1 MIFLC
6 FLNARKEIHMKIF
19 ARYAVLV
26 SLIATSGVVALQG
39 TASANQSWGSYFKIC
54 KPILINQFSPSLSK
68 LFSDTNKLNLSGM
81 KRDMKSVLNFAGR
94 EASCANSPDKTLNR
108 DVNAL
113 STMVAATMVVGQEF
127 LSGSAKVTSYEAGLR
142 AFTPLWNKM
151 AHQLA
156 HDQANHG

>member
-1 MIFLC
+1 
-6 FLNARKEIHMKIF
+6 MKLF

-26 SLIATSGVVALQG
+26 SLMATSGVVALQG

-54 KPILINQFSPSLSK
+54 KPILINQFSPSLGQ

-81 KRDMKSVLNFAGR
+81 NRDMSSVLNFAGR

-113 STMVAATMVVGQEF
+113 STMVAATMIVGQEF

-142 AFTPLWNKM
+142 NFTPLWNKM
-151 AHQLA
+151 ANQLA
-156 HDQANHG
+156 YDQASHG

>member
-1 MIFLC
+1 
-6 FLNARKEIHMKIF
+6 MKLF

-26 SLIATSGVVALQG
+26 SLIATSGVVAIQG

-54 KPILINQFSPSLSK
+54 KPILINEFSPSLSQ

-81 KRDMKSVLNFAGR
+81 NRDMKSVLNFAGR

-113 STMVAATMVVGQEF
+113 STMVAATMIVGQEF
-127 LSGSAKVTSYEAGLR
+127 LSRSGKIGSYEAGLER
-142 AFTPLWNKM
+142 FTPLWQKM
-151 AHQLA
+151 ANQLA
-156 HDQANHG
+156 YDQANHG